1 MNLKYVYANSS
12 KFTGNISG
20 KLTCYFYP
28 KCPHGKKSWVVNTS
42 FFKYG
47 MQKKVMKLN
56 SHLMQTFNDRTFSI
70 YFIADYHDS
79 G

>member
-1 MNLKYVYANSS
+1 MLFLSQVS
-12 KFTGNISG
+12 TWERELSG
-20 KLTCYFYP
+20 
-28 KCPHGKKSWVVNTS
+28 
-42 FFKYG
+42 KYG

-56 SHLMQTFNDRTFSI
+56 IHLMQTFNDRTFSI